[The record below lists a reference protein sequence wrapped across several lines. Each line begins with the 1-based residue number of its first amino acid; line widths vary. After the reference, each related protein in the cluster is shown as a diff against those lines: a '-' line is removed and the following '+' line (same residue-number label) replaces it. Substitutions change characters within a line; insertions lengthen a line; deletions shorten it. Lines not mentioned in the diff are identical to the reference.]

1 MIDYYW
7 ISSSLGIFIAGT
19 ILLLVRND
27 RLHTRHALW
36 WLLVACIIGFLGV
49 FPKLSDVLGELLNIS
64 YPPILPVIV
73 GLCIVLVKALLGD
86 IEHSNSER
94 KLRRLA
100 QQFALLEYKLRLLDR
115 NSKH

>member
-1 MIDYYW
+1 MIDYRW
-7 ISSSLGIFIAGT
+7 IPSSLGIFIAGT

-49 FPKLSDVLGELLNIS
+49 FPRLSDVIGELLYIS
-64 YPPILPVIV
+64 YPPILPVIL
-73 GLCIVLVKALLGD
+73 GLCIVLIKLMLGD
-86 IEHSNSER
+86 IERSNSER

-100 QQFALLEYKLRLLDR
+100 QQFAILESKLRLLDR
-115 NSKH
+115 DSKR